1 MSYNKILILYYSRV
15 ITDFDSQ
22 LLGASTSDELNSL
35 FGNNFQSDLQSQ
47 SLDYTHVNS
56 HQRFANNR
64 GMTGSDENDDGKVRN
79 QKLDL
84 LETDRNGQLE
94 GEDESFYAGASQK
107 RNKHNEA
114 DRKGKES
121 DSSSAAATLKK
132 YAHVQKRKL
141 KTGFHNSPD
150 VRRIM
155 LLKARAMAKENLM
168 NQDENEDDHE
178 SQDNFT
184 KMTLHNILSQTE
196 ESDKKHSDKKIRKRA
211 SVGDHEE
218 TKIVAASGSA
228 EIPDTDVGASG
239 KQREDKSKVSLAS
252 LRGFGREQESETRGE
267 PEFSEKNFK
276 ALSGQG
282 SGDFQHS
289 GSGDTMLDNFL
300 NKVTIV
306 KGEGTKVVPGSR
318 DRKQESS
325 LTKNIRPGVHFTPTR
340 GDVRG
345 EGSGESNTGKMSFDP
360 VLLIQIRN
368 IRTNVLNAER
378 QATRE
383 LNDVRQEFRAKMEDL
398 EEDLRMVRKLT
409 SNVHTKVGMT
419 VTQALKM
426 ARQAKTNATNR
437 LHMARSKLL

>member
-1 MSYNKILILYYSRV
+1 MSILYQNYA

-22 LLGASTSDELNSL
+22 LLGASTSKELNSF

-47 SLDYTHVNS
+47 SLAYTHGNS
-56 HQRFANNR
+56 HQRFANDR
-64 GMTGSDENDDGKVRN
+64 GVTGSDENDEEQVRN
-79 QKLDL
+79 PNLDL
-84 LETDRNGQLE
+84 LQTDRNGQLE
-94 GEDESFYAGASQK
+94 GEDDSFYTGSSQK
-107 RNKHNEA
+107 RNKQNEA

-121 DSSSAAATLKK
+121 DSSSAAATLKNDV
-132 YAHVQKRKL
+132 HVQKRKL
-141 KTGFHNSPD
+141 KTGFQNSPD

-155 LLKARAMAKENLM
+155 MLKARAMAKENM
-168 NQDENEDDHE
+168 MDQDENEDDHE
-178 SQDNFT
+178 SQDNIT

-196 ESDKKHSDKKIRKRA
+196 DSDKKHSDKKIQKRA
-211 SVGDHEE
+211 SVEDHEE
-218 TKIVAASGSA
+218 AKIVAASGSA
-228 EIPDTDVGASG
+228 EIPDTDVEASG
-239 KQREDKSKVSLAS
+239 KHREDQSKDSLAS
-252 LRGFGREQESETRGE
+252 LKGFGHEQESETRGE
-267 PEFSEKNFK
+267 PEFSEKNFS
-276 ALSGQG
+276 AFSRQG

-300 NKVTIV
+300 DKVTIV
-306 KGEGTKVVPGSR
+306 SGEGTKVVPGRR

-325 LTKNIRPGVHFTPTR
+325 LTKNIRPVHFNPTS
-340 GDVRG
+340 GVVRG
-345 EGSGESNTGKMSFDP
+345 EGSGESITGKMSFDP
-360 VLLIQIRN
+360 VLLFQIRN

-409 SNVHTKVGMT
+409 SNVHNKVGMT
-419 VTQALKM
+419 ITQALRM